1 MAATTNKQVADLANA
16 LADLDFNVTDEE
28 INSALSTWKDTTEN
42 GLLGTTKI
50 SYPM

>member
-1 MAATTNKQVADLANA
+1 MAATTNKQVADLANT

-28 INSALSTWKDTTEN
+28 INSALNIWKDSAEN
-42 GLLGTTKI
+42 ELLGTTKV